1 LKTSGLL
8 LSQLALAGIGSLAF
22 ATLTPQPTLAA
33 PAITLKASFDGANG
47 AYPSAAL
54 TPAGNW
60 LFYGTTYGGG
70 DNNVGSIF
78 EFDPSGGGSIKL
90 KASFDY
96 ANGAYPSAA
105 LIPAGNGLFYGTT
118 TSGGDNNLGSI
129 FEFDPSGGGSIKL
142 KASFDG
148 TNGLGPHAALTLAG
162 NGLFYGTTFGGGD
175 NGRGSIFEFDPSGT
189 GSISL
194 KASFDGANGGNP
206 VAELTQAVNG
216 LFYGTT
222 ASGGDNN
229 LGSIF
234 EFDPSGDGSITLK
247 ASFDGANGSA
257 PFAALTQA
265 DNGLF
270 YGTTYDGGVNN
281 LGSIF
286 EFDPS
291 GDGSIT
297 LKASFDGANG
307 STPFAA
313 LTQADNGLFYGTTY
327 SGGFNDRGSIF
338 EFDPSGTGSIILNAS
353 FPLFPFTE
361 GVSPNGELIQAS
373 TGRFYGTAAL
383 GGDTGVGT
391 IYEFDPTPATPV
403 PGPLP
408 LMGAA
413 AAFSWS
419 RRLRRR
425 IQQVRAHVHNQPLKG
440 LSCQK

>member
-1 LKTSGLL
+1 M
-8 LSQLALAGIGSLAF
+8 SQLALAGIGSLAF

-47 AYPSAAL
+47 ANPSAAL

-105 LIPAGNGLFYGTT
+105 LTPAGNGLFYGTT

-206 VAELTQAVNG
+206 FAELTQAVNG

-222 ASGGDNN
+222 ASGGD
-229 LGSIF
+229 
-234 EFDPSGDGSITLK
+234 
-247 ASFDGANGSA
+247 
-257 PFAALTQA
+257 
-265 DNGLF
+265 
-270 YGTTYDGGVNN
+270 NN

-361 GVSPNGELIQAS
+361 GVSPDGELIQAS

-403 PGPLP
+403 PGPLS